1 MYFFEEQFHNFELW
15 SFRTL
20 TIKSNIMG
28 LFGKNQKKIIEELH
42 KKSEDHYKEISKEI
56 DELLN
61 DLKSDYD
68 ENSEVVKEFTYF
80 VDELK
85 TKLSPED
92 ANKLIDFS
100 SRLTKIKRC
109 AKKGVESMRE
119 LARDQ
124 RKVTRET
131 NMEYEEYIYMK

>member
-1 MYFFEEQFHNFELW
+1 
-15 SFRTL
+15 
-20 TIKSNIMG
+20 MG

-42 KKSEDHYKEISKEI
+42 KKSEDHCKEISREI
-56 DELLN
+56 DELLD
-61 DLKSDYD
+61 DLKTDYD
-68 ENSEVVKEFTYF
+68 ENREVVKEFTSF

-92 ANKLIDFS
+92 ANRLIDFS

-109 AKKGVESMRE
+109 AKKGVEAMRE

-131 NMEYEEYIYMK
+131 HMEYEEYFYLK

>member
-1 MYFFEEQFHNFELW
+1 
-15 SFRTL
+15 
-20 TIKSNIMG
+20 MG

-42 KKSEDHYKEISKEI
+42 KKSEDHCKEISKEI
-56 DELLN
+56 DELLD
-61 DLKSDYD
+61 DLKTDYD
-68 ENSEVVKEFTYF
+68 ENREVVREFTSF

-92 ANKLIDFS
+92 ANKLLDFS

-109 AKKGVESMRE
+109 AKKGVEAMRE

-131 NMEYEEYIYMK
+131 SMEYEEYYYMK

>member
-1 MYFFEEQFHNFELW
+1 
-15 SFRTL
+15 
-20 TIKSNIMG
+20 MG
-28 LFGKNQKKIIEELH
+28 LFGMNQKKIIEELH
-42 KKSEDHYKEISKEI
+42 KKSEDHCKEISKEI
-56 DELLN
+56 DELLD
-61 DLKSDYD
+61 DLKTDYD
-68 ENSEVVKEFTYF
+68 ENREVVREFSSF

-92 ANKLIDFS
+92 ANKLLDFS

-109 AKKGVESMRE
+109 AKKGVEAMRE

-131 NMEYEEYIYMK
+131 SMEYEEYYYMK

>member
-1 MYFFEEQFHNFELW
+1 
-15 SFRTL
+15 
-20 TIKSNIMG
+20 MG

-42 KKSEDHYKEISKEI
+42 KKSEDHCKEISKEI

-68 ENSEVVKEFTYF
+68 ENREVVKEFTFF

-131 NMEYEEYIYMK
+131 NMEYEEYIYIK

>member
-1 MYFFEEQFHNFELW
+1 
-15 SFRTL
+15 
-20 TIKSNIMG
+20 MG
-28 LFGKNQKKIIEELH
+28 LFGMNQKKIIEELH
-42 KKSEDHYKEISKEI
+42 KKSEDHCKEISKEI
-56 DELLN
+56 DELLD
-61 DLKSDYD
+61 DLKTDYD
-68 ENSEVVKEFTYF
+68 ENHEVVREFSSF

-92 ANKLIDFS
+92 ANKLLDFS

-109 AKKGVESMRE
+109 AKKGVEAMRE

-131 NMEYEEYIYMK
+131 SMEYEEYYYMK